1 MKKVSLLIICSVL
14 LCFSCEENK
23 KLPLNDDIAVD
34 DGDTIV
40 YDNDQKESELP
51 DVTDNAPVDDAVS
64 PTDEDGLLSDEDLIT
79 KTTCLET
86 GEGCAGN
93 EICLYDWQLAG
104 YYCEDAC
111 DPLVTDDCPEGL
123 WCEPVAGDTK
133 SGCFLP
139 VIIAGRVFD
148 LDEIGYPA
156 IEGARV
162 SAMDQKDG
170 SATDVSVTDS
180 TGHYAIP
187 LSLIRQRNGMP
198 LADEVYIMRAAAKD
212 HAPYPG
218 PGQVALPI
226 LMENCTLMGD
236 GYYVSSGFLDIGLA
250 ALAEEAQGG
259 FIVSGSLS
267 ETTSG
272 VLVIARCATA
282 PCPYTYT
289 GAEGDFTIYNVL
301 PGDYEIAALKSGI
314 SFTPVAVT
322 VVDAD
327 ITDLLLE
334 LVTEPEL
341 GSITGQVNIVDGGGG
356 LTTSVVMMA
365 EETFIPGFDKGEI
378 IPGLRAPEPPE
389 APIISG
395 AYTITGIPAGK
406 YVVLAAFE
414 NDWLVRDPDPNI
426 AGTQVL
432 HLEMPA
438 VGDIWDLSLDNFK
451 VTRAIDIVFPGALG
465 PEQVDAVNLVFIW
478 KDDSSETHYNLKLF
492 NAYGKIVWE
501 KTVPRATGVTQLEEP
516 YDGDPLAG
524 YYQWRVTSLKS
535 GAPISTSEDL
545 KGIFYVGMPW

>member
-301 PGDYEIAALKSGI
+301 PGDYEIVKSP
-314 SFTPVAVT
+314 SAPV
-322 VVDAD
+322 
-327 ITDLLLE
+327 
-334 LVTEPEL
+334 
-341 GSITGQVNIVDGGGG
+341 
-356 LTTSVVMMA
+356 
-365 EETFIPGFDKGEI
+365 
-378 IPGLRAPEPPE
+378 
-389 APIISG
+389 
-395 AYTITGIPAGK
+395 
-406 YVVLAAFE
+406 
-414 NDWLVRDPDPNI
+414 
-426 AGTQVL
+426 
-432 HLEMPA
+432 
-438 VGDIWDLSLDNFK
+438 
-451 VTRAIDIVFPGALG
+451 
-465 PEQVDAVNLVFIW
+465 
-478 KDDSSETHYNLKLF
+478 
-492 NAYGKIVWE
+492 
-501 KTVPRATGVTQLEEP
+501 
-516 YDGDPLAG
+516 
-524 YYQWRVTSLKS
+524 
-535 GAPISTSEDL
+535 
-545 KGIFYVGMPW
+545 